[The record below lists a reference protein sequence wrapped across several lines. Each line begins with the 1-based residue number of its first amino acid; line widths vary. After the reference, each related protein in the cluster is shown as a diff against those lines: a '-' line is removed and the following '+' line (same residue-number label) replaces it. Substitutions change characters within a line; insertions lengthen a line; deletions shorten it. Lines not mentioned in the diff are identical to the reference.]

1 MKYTCTF
8 CEYSTNRKSN
18 YEAHNKSQKHLK
30 NVSIISKI
38 NLEPHSKNT
47 NNVTLNEQICYFCK
61 QKFKNLFSLK
71 RHQSTCTEVLKE
83 NYKLKRDN
91 ENLLEKVER
100 LEDELLYFKD
110 LLEVNADSLNK
121 SVSANYV
128 KEANKFLSQA
138 LIFDAISE
146 DDMKIFMHPK
156 QLEDDDKVVN
166 IEIKDKKKHSWYLY
180 DCLVNEYNKGRDKR
194 NNNVNQTKCR
204 TMLAKHFAEGIYH
217 IYGSEEPKEQPIWT
231 TDITRY
237 NFIINEVIKNTKKS
251 RWKSDKN
258 GEMIRQKAINPLLDH
273 VKEQLEIEM
282 NNDRK
287 YIKKNN
293 KNLSAH
299 KMLQFT
305 DRIRMASYII
315 RDIENGSLGT
325 EIIKR
330 IAPMFKL
337 DKSCFIELKED
348 HDLRKSRRPKKALI
362 KNKITT
368 KKYKQIE
375 DDIN

>member
-1 MKYTCTF
+1 MSYKCNI
-8 CEYSTNRKSN
+8 CNYSTDRKDN
-18 YEAHNKSQKHLK
+18 FDKHLNTAKHLK
-30 NVSIISKI
+30 KVTSLDISG
-38 NLEPHSKNT
+38 LEGHSKFT
-47 NNVTLNEQICYFCK
+47 TRPHLFKHICKFCH
-61 QKFKNLFSLK
+61 QEFKNGFSLK
-71 RHQSTCTEVLKE
+71 RHQSSCTEVLKE
-83 NYKLKRDN
+83 NYDLKKDK
-91 ENLLEKVER
+91 EYLLEKVER

-128 KEANKFLSQA
+128 QEANKFLSHA
-138 LIFDAISE
+138 MTFDVITE
-146 DDMKIFMHPK
+146 DNMKIFMTPK

-204 TMLAKHFAEGIYH
+204 TMLAKHFADGIYY

-258 GEMIRQKAINPLLDH
+258 GKLIRQKAINPLLEH

-287 YIKKNN
+287 YIKKHN
-293 KNLSAH
+293 KNLTAH

-305 DRIRMASYII
+305 DRIRMASYIV
-315 RDIENGSLGT
+315 RDIDNGSLGT
-325 EIIKR
+325 EIIKK

-337 DKSCFIELKED
+337 EKSCFIELKEKQ
-348 HDLRKSRRPKKALI
+348 DLSNSRRPPKALR
-362 KNKITT
+362 
-368 KKYKQIE
+368 KKKLKLIE
-375 DDIN
+375 DFIK